1 MLKKKSTIITILLAL
16 VAMTGQG
23 QLMEQREQSG
33 VYSNYAES
41 RQKKTESQVKCH
53 VEGTLETD
61 AWGDEIIICEAG
73 TDIRVVDEPRFHV
86 KAKDGHFAYDI
97 ETDFPRLY
105 VVFFLKQQET
115 GNWFQGKFLAENCNV
130 NVTIYEDKPV
140 RIVSNG
146 EEGRKHAV
154 KDSIED
160 VRFWNPVD
168 EIDSQMEDPDRS
180 AEFYKADFIST
191 IAKARAMNVDSLP
204 KAYVD
209 SVRQVVDYYMR
220 NKRERYTTQGLQLKQ
235 RRDSITAGLVP
246 FRFAYDAEHPMLWT
260 LYDVCDAI
268 QVLKR
273 ADNYANFDKSQFEPY
288 LTLYHDKLINYYPGH
303 PIHEQIATAEAA
315 YRLQPGKP
323 YIDYTVRNTDG
334 QLVPISTLTKGKV
347 ALIDLWASWCGPC
360 RRHSIAMIPVYEKYK
375 DKGFTVVAIARERK
389 REDMENAARKDGY
402 PWQSLL
408 ELNDE
413 NGVWRKNGAG
423 NAGGAM
429 YLIDRDGTILSTSTD
444 AEELEPLIR
453 KALNIE

>member
-1 MLKKKSTIITILLAL
+1 MNKKIIITILLAL
-16 VAMTGQG
+16 VAMAGQG
-23 QLMEQREQSG
+23 
-33 VYSNYAES
+33 
-41 RQKKTESQVKCH
+41 QVKCH

-73 TDIRVVDEPRFHV
+73 TDLRVVDEPRFHV
-86 KAKDGHFAYDI
+86 KAKDGHFTYDI

-105 VVFFLKQQET
+105 EVFFLKQHET
-115 GNWFQGKFLAENCNV
+115 GRVFTGKFIAENCTV
-130 NVTIYEDKPV
+130 NVTMYENKRV

-160 VRFWNPVD
+160 VRFWNPVE
-168 EIDSQMEDPDRS
+168 EIDNKLEDPDRR
-180 AEFYKADFIST
+180 AEFFKADFISA
-191 IAKARAMNVDSLP
+191 INEAKTWNVDSLP
-204 KAYVD
+204 QAYVD
-209 SVRQVVDYYMR
+209 SIRQIINHYMQNR
-220 NKRERYTTQGLQLKQ
+220 DEMYTTKGWQLKQ
-235 RRDSITAGLVP
+235 RRDSITNGLRP
-246 FRFAYDAEHPMLWT
+246 FRVAYAKEHPMLWT
-260 LYDVCDAI
+260 LYDVLDAI
-268 QVLKR
+268 HVLKHSDAY
-273 ADNYANFDKSQFEPY
+273 ADFDKSQYEQC
-288 LTLYHDKLINYYPGH
+288 LTIYHDTLINYYPGH
-303 PIHEQIATAEAA
+303 PVHEQIAYAEAA

-323 YIDYTVRNTDG
+323 YIDYTIRNTDG

-375 DKGFTVVAIARERK
+375 DKGFTVIAIAREQKAEAMKKAMDR
-389 REDMENAARKDGY
+389 DGY
-402 PWQSLL
+402 PWPSLL

-413 NGVWRKNGAG
+413 NQVWRKNGAD

-444 AEELEPLIR
+444 AEELEPIIK

>member
-1 MLKKKSTIITILLAL
+1 MNKQTIITILLAL
-16 VAMTGQG
+16 VAVAGQ
-23 QLMEQREQSG
+23 
-33 VYSNYAES
+33 A
-41 RQKKTESQVKCH
+41 QVKCH

-73 TDIRVVDEPRFHV
+73 TDLRVVDEPRFHV
-86 KAKDGHFAYDI
+86 KAKDGHFSYDI

-115 GNWFQGKFLAENCNV
+115 GSWFQGNFLAENCSV
-130 NVTIYEDKPV
+130 NITMYEDKRA
-140 RIVSNG
+140 RIVSSG

-168 EIDSQMEDPDRS
+168 EIDNKLENPDRR

-191 IAKARAMNVDSLP
+191 VSKARSLNVDSLP
-204 KAYVD
+204 QTYVD
-209 SVRQVVDYYMR
+209 SIRQVVDYYMQ
-220 NKRERYTTQGLQLKQ
+220 NKRAKYTDAGWLLMQ
-235 RRDSITAGLVP
+235 RRDSITANLVP

-260 LYDVCDAI
+260 LYDVLDAI
-268 QVLKR
+268 RVLKR
-273 ADNYANFDKSQFEPY
+273 AHIYVKFNPPQWEPY
-288 LTLYHDKLINYYPGH
+288 LTLYHDKLINYYPDH
-303 PIHEQIATAEAA
+303 PVHDQIATAETA

-323 YIDYTVRNTDG
+323 YIDYTVRNNDG

-360 RRHSIAMIPVYEKYK
+360 RRHSKAMIPVYERYK
-375 DKGFTVVAIARERK
+375 DKGFTVIAIARERN
-389 REDMENAARKDGY
+389 RQAMENAVKKDGY
-402 PWQSLL
+402 PWPSLL

-413 NGVWRKNGAG
+413 NGVWRKNGAD

-444 AEELEPLIR
+444 AEELEPLIK

>member
-1 MLKKKSTIITILLAL
+1 MKQIIITILLAL
-16 VAMTGQG
+16 IAMTGQ
-23 QLMEQREQSG
+23 
-33 VYSNYAES
+33 A
-41 RQKKTESQVKCH
+41 QVKCH

-61 AWGDEIIICEAG
+61 AWGDEIIICEEG
-73 TDIRVVDEPRFHV
+73 TDLRVVDEPRFHV
-86 KAKDGHFAYDI
+86 KAKDGRFTYDI

-105 VVFFLKQQET
+105 VVFFLKQYET
-115 GNWFQGKFLAENCNV
+115 GRLFLGKFIAENCNV
-130 NVTIYEDKPV
+130 NVTMYKDKRV
-140 RIVSNG
+140 RVVSNG
-146 EEGRKHAV
+146 EEGRKHTV

-160 VRFWNPVD
+160 VRFWNPVE
-168 EIDSQMEDPDRS
+168 EIDNKLENPDRR

-191 IAKARAMNVDSLP
+191 ITKARSLNVDSLP
-204 KAYVD
+204 EAYVD
-209 SVRQVVDYYMR
+209 SVRQVIDHYMR
-220 NKRERYTTQGLQLKQ
+220 NESEQYTAQGLQLKQ
-235 RRDSITAGLVP
+235 RRDSITNRLRP
-246 FRFAYDAEHPMLWT
+246 FRIAFQA
-260 LYDVCDAI
+260 
-268 QVLKR
+268 LKH
-273 ADNYANFDKSQFEPY
+273 ADNYVNFDKSQFEPY
-288 LTLYHDKLINYYPGH
+288 LTLYHDKLINYYHGH
-303 PIHEQIATAEAA
+303 PIHEQIATAETA

-360 RRHSIAMIPVYEKYK
+360 RSHSIAMIPVYEKYK

-402 PWQSLL
+402 PWTSLL

-444 AEELEPLIR
+444 AEELETLIK

>member
-1 MLKKKSTIITILLAL
+1 MDKQTIITILIAL
-16 VAMTGQG
+16 VAVSGQG
-23 QLMEQREQSG
+23 
-33 VYSNYAES
+33 
-41 RQKKTESQVKCH
+41 QVKCH

-61 AWGDEIIICEAG
+61 AWGDEVIICEAG
-73 TDIRVVDEPRFHV
+73 TDLRVVDEPRFHV

-105 VVFFLKQQET
+105 EVFFLKQNET
-115 GNWFQGKFLAENCNV
+115 GSWFVGKFIAENCSV
-130 NVTIYEDKPV
+130 NVTMYKDKPV
-140 RIVSNG
+140 NIVSNG

-160 VRFWNPVD
+160 VRFWNPVE
-168 EIDSQMEDPDRS
+168 EIDNQLEDPDRRT
-180 AEFYKADFIST
+180 EFYKADFIST
-191 IAKARAMNVDSLP
+191 ITKARSLNVDSLS

-209 SVRQVVDYYMR
+209 SVRQVIDHYMR
-220 NKRERYTTQGLQLKQ
+220 NESEQYTAQGLLLKQ
-235 RRDSITAGLVP
+235 RRDSITADLVP
-246 FRFAYDAEHPMLWT
+246 FRFAYNAEHSMLWT
-260 LYDVCDAI
+260 LYDVLDAI
-268 QVLKR
+268 EVLNDR
-273 ADNYANFDKSQFEPY
+273 YVNFDKSQFEPY

-303 PIHEQIATAEAA
+303 PIHEQIATAETA

-375 DKGFTVVAIARERK
+375 DKGFTVVAIARERN
-389 REDMENAARKDGY
+389 RQAMENAAKKDGY
-402 PWQSLL
+402 PWPSLL

-444 AEELEPLIR
+444 AEELEPLI
-453 KALNIE
+453 KAAIERE

>member
-1 MLKKKSTIITILLAL
+1 MNKQTIITILLAL
-16 VAMTGQG
+16 VAMAGQG
-23 QLMEQREQSG
+23 
-33 VYSNYAES
+33 
-41 RQKKTESQVKCH
+41 KIKCH
-53 VEGTLETD
+53 VEGTLDTD

-73 TDIRVVDEPRFHV
+73 TDLRVVDDPRFHV
-86 KAKDGHFAYDI
+86 KAKDGRFTYDI

-115 GNWFQGKFLAENCNV
+115 GSWFQGKFLAENCSV
-130 NVTIYEDKPV
+130 NITMYEDKRA
-140 RIVSNG
+140 RIVSSG

-168 EIDSQMEDPDRS
+168 EIDNKLENPDRR

-191 IAKARAMNVDSLP
+191 VSKARSLNVDSLP
-204 KAYVD
+204 QTYVD
-209 SVRQVVDYYMR
+209 SIRQVVDYYMQ
-220 NKRERYTTQGLQLKQ
+220 NKSAKYTDAGWQLMQ
-235 RRDSITAGLVP
+235 RRDSITANLVP

-260 LYDVCDAI
+260 LYDVLDAI
-268 QVLKR
+268 QALKD
-273 ADNYANFDKSQFEPY
+273 ADNYVNFDKSQFEPY
-288 LTLYHDKLINYYPGH
+288 LKLYHDKLINYYPGH
-303 PIHEQIATAEAA
+303 PIHDQIVTAETA

-323 YIDYTVRNTDG
+323 YIDYTVRNTDD

-375 DKGFTVVAIARERK
+375 DKGFTVIAIDRERN
-389 REDMENAARKDGY
+389 REAMENAARKDGY
-402 PWQSLL
+402 PWPSLL

-413 NGVWRKNGAG
+413 NQVWRKNGAG

-444 AEELEPLIR
+444 AEELEPIIK

>member
-1 MLKKKSTIITILLAL
+1 MKQTIITILFTLA
-16 VAMTGQG
+16 ATTGQ
-23 QLMEQREQSG
+23 
-33 VYSNYAES
+33 A
-41 RQKKTESQVKCH
+41 QVKCH

-73 TDIRVVDEPRFHV
+73 TDLRVVDEPRFHV
-86 KAKDGHFAYDI
+86 KAKDGHFSYDI

-115 GNWFQGKFLAENCNV
+115 GSWFQGKFLAENCNV
-130 NVTIYEDKPV
+130 NVTMYEDKRV

-168 EIDSQMEDPDRS
+168 EIDSQMEDPDRR

-191 IAKARAMNVDSLP
+191 VSKARSLNVDSLP
-204 KAYVD
+204 QTYVD
-209 SVRQVVDYYMR
+209 SIRQVVDYYMQ
-220 NKRERYTTQGLQLKQ
+220 NKRARYTDAGWQLMQ
-235 RRDSITAGLVP
+235 RRDSITANLVP
-246 FRFAYDAEHPMLWT
+246 FCFAYDAEHPMLWT
-260 LYDVCDAI
+260 LYDVLDAI
-268 QVLKR
+268 QTLKH
-273 ADNYANFDKSQFEPY
+273 ADNYVNFDKSQFEPY
-288 LTLYHDKLINYYPGH
+288 LTLYQDKLINYYPGH
-303 PIHEQIATAEAA
+303 PIHDQIATAETA

-323 YIDYTVRNTDG
+323 YIDYMVRNTDG
-334 QLVPISTLTKGKV
+334 HLVPISTLTKGTV

-360 RRHSIAMIPVYEKYK
+360 RSHSIAMIPVYEKYK
-375 DKGFTVVAIARERK
+375 DKGFTVIAIARERK

-402 PWQSLL
+402 PWTSLL